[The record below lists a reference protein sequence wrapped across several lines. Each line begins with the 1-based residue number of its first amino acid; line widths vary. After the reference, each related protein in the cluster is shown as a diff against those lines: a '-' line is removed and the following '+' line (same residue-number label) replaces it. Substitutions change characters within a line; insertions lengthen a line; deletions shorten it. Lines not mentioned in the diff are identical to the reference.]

1 VFRSR
6 FILALNISSN
16 SAAAQRA
23 NLHCRNCGALAPQNY
38 CPECGQDTDP
48 RPPSVREFA
57 NHFFGNYIAVKGSFA
72 QTLWR
77 LVTKPGQLTVDYL
90 AGRKRQYILPLRLYI
105 TVSVIVLLSLSIVVS
120 QSMSGNDAVKVDV
133 KDLEGDFV
141 SFGDFASIKVSKGGV
156 IECVGAM
163 PKSICDRA
171 RERYGSTP
179 EMLKSYMRSLPER
192 IVKFLGYSL
201 FALMPLFALLMKL
214 VYLNRRMTYGE
225 HIVFALHLH
234 AIWLLVL
241 LATTLT
247 PKIISDWL
255 LFAVPMYALLSMRRV
270 YGGRWWTTLLRAG
283 CISLLYLIAIVIA
296 LTVVSVIALLF

>member
-1 VFRSR
+1 
-6 FILALNISSN
+6 
-16 SAAAQRA
+16 
-23 NLHCRNCGALAPQNY
+23 
-38 CPECGQDTDP
+38 
-48 RPPSVREFA
+48 
-57 NHFFGNYIAVKGSFA
+57 
-72 QTLWR
+72 
-77 LVTKPGQLTVDYL
+77 
-90 AGRKRQYILPLRLYI
+90 
-105 TVSVIVLLSLSIVVS
+105 
-120 QSMSGNDAVKVDV
+120 
-133 KDLEGDFV
+133 
-141 SFGDFASIKVSKGGV
+141 
-156 IECVGAM
+156 
-163 PKSICDRA
+163 
-171 RERYGSTP
+171 
-179 EMLKSYMRSLPER
+179 MLKSYMRSLPER

-296 LTVVSVIALLF
+296 LTVASVIALLF